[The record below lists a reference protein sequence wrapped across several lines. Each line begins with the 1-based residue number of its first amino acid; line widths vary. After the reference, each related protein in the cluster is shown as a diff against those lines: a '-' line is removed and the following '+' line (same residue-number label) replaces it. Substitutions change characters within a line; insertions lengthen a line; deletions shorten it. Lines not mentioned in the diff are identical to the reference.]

1 MANPA
6 DILNDPD
13 FASANAATKQAI
25 FAKHVA
31 TDPDFLKANADTQQ
45 AIKARFGFASNEG
58 MPNEGMPAAR
68 QGTLAQ
74 IGTGLAS
81 LADTTVGGVLPMIGQ
96 GVQAVARPFTS
107 AQQAEQ
113 IGGAVTSAIDKPFG
127 KAFGVTD
134 QPAYKQETSRQIMD
148 FIGQNV
154 NKGADWLSSKTGLP
168 VEDVRNML
176 GTSMLA
182 APGAVKSAVPVVKNA
197 LAAAAPVAENALAT
211 VRATPLVQ
219 AVEAPLAARAAKIQE
234 ANVTQSYQNAP
245 KIDAAQLANEHGIA
259 LNPAKSNPNIS
270 NKIRSAVAGD
280 ANTNAVL
287 SQANEPKWTQL
298 TVEKGLNLPPN
309 TLLDANAIDTA
320 LTNASKPYDVVRA
333 MPQILPDKATIKNLE
348 SLKKQPSAVAK
359 GKVEASNALIDDML
373 AEIKQGRSG
382 ADVLNDIR
390 QLRAEANSVY
400 RIRDKGLA
408 PVKASEIAEADARMG
423 IADAYEKMIDASV
436 EDPKV
441 LSDLQ
446 AARTKMAQIYD
457 IQRATDFATNSI
469 DPKAFAKMF
478 DERKG
483 KMTGIGADIGRIAAN
498 YPEIAKIGAK
508 GSTEATLTRGGIAG
522 TIGFGVGAL
531 MGAPYAGSVLG
542 GATGYLAGKVNAKN
556 MASPTYQAAK
566 AIPPDYRLNT
576 LAPLDTGNQQ
586 FNFLSGQ

>member
-13 FASANAATKQAI
+13 FVSANAATKQAI

-31 TDPDFLKANADTQQ
+31 TDPDFLKANPDTQQ
-45 AIKARFGFASNEG
+45 AIKARFGFAGNEG
-58 MPNEGMPAAR
+58 MPNEGVPGAR

-96 GVQAVARPFTS
+96 VSQAVARPFTS

-134 QPAYKQETSRQIMD
+134 QPAYKQEASRQIMD

-197 LAAAAPVAENALAT
+197 LAAAAPVAENALAAA
-211 VRATPLVQ
+211 RATPLVQ

-234 ANVTQSYQNAP
+234 ANVTQSFQNAP
-245 KIDAAQLANEHGIA
+245 KIEAAQTANQLGIV
-259 LNPAKSNPNIS
+259 LNPAVSNPTKG
-270 NKIRSAVAGD
+270 NKIRAAIAGD
-280 ANTNAVL
+280 TNTNAVL
-287 SQANEPKWTQL
+287 AQANEPKWTQL
-298 TVEKGLNLPPN
+298 AVEKGLDLPPN
-309 TLLDANAIDTA
+309 TRLDASAIQTA
-320 LTNASKPYDVVRA
+320 LDNASKPYDVVREI
-333 MPQILPDKATIKNLE
+333 PQILPDEATIKTLE

-359 GKVEASNALIDDML
+359 GKVEASNTLIDNMI
-373 AEIKQGRSG
+373 AEIQQGRSG

-400 RIRDKGLA
+400 KARDKGLNV
-408 PVKASEIAEADARMG
+408 PKASEVAEADARMG
-423 IADAYEKMIDASV
+423 IANAYEKMIDANV
-436 EDPKV
+436 TDPQV
-441 LSDLQ
+441 LADLQ

-457 IQRATDFATNSI
+457 IERATDFATNRI
-469 DPKAFAKMF
+469 DPKAFAKML

-498 YPEIAKIGAK
+498 YPEIAKIGAQ
-508 GSTEATLTRGGIAG
+508 GSTEAKLTRGGVAG
-522 TIGFGVGAL
+522 TIGFGLGTLVGA
-531 MGAPYAGSVLG
+531 PVAGSVLG
-542 GATGYLAGKVNAKN
+542 GTAGYLAGK
-556 MASPTYQAAK
+556 ASSKAMTNPAYQAAR
-566 AIPPDYRLNT
+566 AVPPDYRPNT
-576 LAPLDTGNQQ
+576 LAPINR
-586 FNFLSGQ
+586 NALSER